1 MKTYIQNIK
10 KILSLLPKKTSKK
23 LYFIFFLLSVGGLLE
38 SLSISIFLPLITLAL
53 EGKAN
58 FYFLENFYDFQKF
71 ESDKVIKY
79 LLILIFFVYLLK
91 SMFLTFLDIK
101 IQKFIQRIFAELTG
115 KLFSKY
121 INHPYKFYLS
131 SNSSILL
138 RNLSSEVLDFANG
151 IIAPLFQLAREFFII
166 CIIIIMLFT
175 FDPAVSL
182 FVVALSI
189 LLVFVIKNLI
199 KNRIKKI
206 AKLEQD
212 LNGEKNKTML
222 ETIQGIKFVKAYQL
236 ENVFVSKFFKQLLDG
251 VKLGYKITVLK
262 NLPRL
267 WIEVIIVTALLS
279 LAVYFNYF
287 NYSAN
292 QFLTFISLFLLAML
306 KVLPAILS
314 TIRSLNTYSASLP
327 AIDLIKKELNTN
339 IDITDENEIPN
350 IKLNFEKKIKIL
362 NISFKYEGQKKNVL
376 DGLSLEVN
384 KKNDIIGIYGP
395 SGAGKTTLIDI
406 LIGLYKQDS
415 GEYQIDGKVL
425 KNYSVL
431 SRVFGY
437 VPQSTFLFDDTI
449 KNNILMTAK
458 NQNISEDFFN
468 SVLEESSLKE
478 FIMTCKEKENT
489 RIGENGVRLSG
500 GQRQRIGIARALI
513 AKPDILIFDE
523 ATNALDTQTEKNI
536 FETMKTISTNKSIV
550 IVSHNTRIWEYCN
563 KIFKLEKGKLISNE
577 K

>member
-58 FYFLENFYDFQKF
+58 FYFLENFYDFRKF

-91 SMFLTFLDIK
+91 STFLTFLDIK

-138 RNLSSEVLDFANG
+138 RNLSSEVLGFANG

-350 IKLNFEKKIKIL
+350 IKLNFEKKIKIF

-449 KNNILMTAK
+449 KNNILVTAK

-523 ATNALDTQTEKNI
+523 ATNALDVQTERNI

>member
-1 MKTYIQNIK
+1 MKKYIQNIK

-38 SLSISIFLPLITLAL
+38 SLSIGIFLPLITLAL

-91 SMFLTFLDIK
+91 STFLTFLDIK

-350 IKLNFEKKIKIL
+350 IKLNFKKKIKIL

-449 KNNILMTAK
+449 KNNILVTAK

-523 ATNALDTQTEKNI
+523 ATNALDVQTERNI

-550 IVSHNTRIWEYCN
+550 IVSHNKRIWEYCN

>member
-38 SLSISIFLPLITLAL
+38 SLSIGIFLPLITLAL